1 MNINKI
7 VMIVIVILIICS
19 ILYNIVEQKSIK
31 KSITEKNSQGIQQSS
46 DENNNECNSLNKR
59 VLLADILRDK
69 DDSII
74 AEDNIDILNKT
85 INKIKQKNGIY
96 ISKTSRKEFLEILNS
111 IAQGTKYTVNEEG
124 YLLSTIFNKDKCL
137 PLEQEVNDF
146 LNTNKTIVVGIADTY
161 KTIVNGEQ
169 LDMLIERESYVEKFA
184 YDEKMKIAII
194 NSRVLNDVSEESKK
208 DLYENILITILQE

>member
-59 VLLADILRDK
+59 VLLADILKDK
-69 DDSII
+69 DDII
-74 AEDNIDILNKT
+74 ITDDNIDNSIKI
-85 INKIKQKNGIY
+85 INKFKRKNGIY
-96 ISKTSRKEFLEILNS
+96 ISITSREKFLEIINS
-111 IAQGTKYTVNEEG
+111 IAQGTRYTINKEG
-124 YLLSTIFNKDKCL
+124 YLSSTIFNKDKCS
-137 PLEQEVNDF
+137 PLEQEVNVF
-146 LNTNKTIVVGIADTY
+146 FNSNKTIVVSIANTY
-161 KTIVNGEQ
+161 KAMANGEQ
-169 LDMLIERESYVEKFA
+169 LDMLIERDSYVEKFA

-194 NSRVLNDVSEESKK
+194 NSRVLNDVSEENKK